1 MGYEYYGIGNG
12 LELEEVFP
20 PSDLEMM
27 EEIVPR
33 FIDEEHFMVYCL
45 TVSGHLN
52 YNREENA
59 MPTALCRGG
68 RPAIQRGSQM
78 LPGLVSR
85 SWSWPWRAWSANWRR
100 PAGWRTR

>member
-12 LELEEVFP
+12 LELEEEVFP

-33 FIDEEHFMVYCL
+33 FVDEDHFMVYCL

-52 YNREENA
+52 YNREGNVMSDRHYERWPA
-59 MPTALCRGG
+59 CRTARGPRHICLSDG
-68 RPAIQRGSQM
+68 AGTGHGEPAH
-78 LPGLVSR
+78 
-85 SWSWPWRAWSANWRR
+85 
-100 PAGWRTR
+100 PAGGGGQAG